1 MVRAVYSDGCDSD
14 FSCKSAEITTGCSKV
29 FGILKYCKK
38 IIDGPPSVYRLPLV
52 EIQSSKDDDQKTRK
66 CRYGN
71 STCLREKT
79 VLMVGPRTGGKTTLI
94 NGLVNHS
101 LGVKWEHEYR
111 LKISDEPEIT
121 SSSLE
126 SPTEWITSYKL
137 HPVTTDTDFILNII
151 DTPSFHEGPESVESN
166 KNLVKR
172 LKFFLSTRG
181 PKGMNGIDAVCFV
194 SQANPV
200 TFSGIDKAFSDIL
213 DGIVSLF
220 GDNMHGNII
229 PMLTFADGKEPS
241 VLKILSTVGVPTQ
254 RFFVF
259 NSSTLFPPYTEDAL
273 LGKTSWKLSSR
284 GFEGF
289 LNHLSNM
296 KPCPAFKTTP
306 MTTTQP
312 NEKWQQEK
320 MTHLQENRRL
330 EINVQLM
337 NLANV
342 QSDRDTVK
350 SFAIDKELN
359 NTSTYDEKVYRQE
372 IPLKPGTRVT
382 NCIVCHTTCHFPCT
396 IPINNRKKRCDVMK
410 KGNCTKCHQKCVWHL
425 HRNDT
430 FRIIKVQVKT
440 VTRTYA
446 DIKAKYEF
454 NVEENVSTDAMLQ
467 AITRAF
473 VSLME
478 VVISL
483 ISKTVKTSNSLQ
495 KI

>member
-1 MVRAVYSDGCDSD
+1 MDHVHGFKIYGFQLGIQFADKLQFINICLQKVYNFLRGYIITLLSSLKRPVRPGQPRSTDIGTDYICLEWDKIEKDEVSHYEIRIKVAGDHIWSSTIVSTKDRQQPFHRFNELLQNTRYEFMVRAVYSDGCDSD

-29 FGILKYCKK
+29 CGILKYCKK

-111 LKISDEPEIT
+111 LKITDEPEIT
-121 SSSLE
+121 SSRQE
-126 SPTEWITSYKL
+126 SPTEWITSYKV

-151 DTPSFHEGPESVESN
+151 DTPSFHEGPESYERN
-166 KNLVKR
+166 QNLLQR

-213 DGIVSLF
+213 DGIVSIF

-296 KPCPAFKTTP
+296 KPCPALKTTP

-312 NEKWQQEK
+312 NKK
-320 MTHLQENRRL
+320 KATREN
-330 EINVQLM
+330 
-337 NLANV
+337 
-342 QSDRDTVK
+342 DTSAGK
-350 SFAIDKELN
+350 SFGD
-359 NTSTYDEKVYRQE
+359 
-372 IPLKPGTRVT
+372 
-382 NCIVCHTTCHFPCT
+382 
-396 IPINNRKKRCDVMK
+396 
-410 KGNCTKCHQKCVWHL
+410 
-425 HRNDT
+425 
-430 FRIIKVQVKT
+430 
-440 VTRTYA
+440 
-446 DIKAKYEF
+446 
-454 NVEENVSTDAMLQ
+454 
-467 AITRAF
+467 
-473 VSLME
+473 
-478 VVISL
+478 
-483 ISKTVKTSNSLQ
+483 
-495 KI
+495 